1 MSRKSETQTV
11 EMIEELLHS
20 TLITYGCK
28 EAIIDEFWDEIAKQ
42 HSSRMRNYH
51 TLDHLDN
58 MLLQLKAVQPAI
70 EHWDAVVLAVAYH
83 DIIYNPLRSNN
94 EERSAAIA
102 VERLTSAGVDAGT
115 ITRTHRHILA
125 SKTHKMST
133 DQDTNYFIDADL
145 SVLGAG
151 RDVYEAYAMNVRKE
165 YRYYPDLLYNPG
177 RKKVLRHFLDMPRI
191 FKTEQFYLNFETKAR
206 QNLLWELE
214 RS

>member
-1 MSRKSETQTV
+1 MIKLMLELILEQHKCGSSQIDAMWAEIEKQYSARSR
-11 EMIEELLHS
+11 H
-20 TLITYGCK
+20 
-28 EAIIDEFWDEIAKQ
+28 
-42 HSSRMRNYH
+42 YH
-51 TLDHLDN
+51 TLTHLDN
-58 MLLQLKAVQPAI
+58 MILQLQEVKPAI
-70 EHWDAVVLAVAYH
+70 EHWDAIVLAVAYH
-83 DIIYNPLRSNN
+83 DIVYNPLRSNN

-102 VERLTSAGVDAGT
+102 VERLTAAGVHSAT
-115 ITRTHRHILA
+115 LARTHRHILA